1 MFSNLKQN
9 VVTNDSLDIFDN
21 ESQKVDSDDEEQH
34 KNLKK
39 YIINR
44 FSKENKNYT
53 KINKTDLENKVE
65 IEDDNLKIVF
75 DNQLKSSIEYYEV
88 AWFKM
93 QCNFDKDLSDLTEYI
108 TLESIEIFTEQF
120 PSLVNAYQNQIDE
133 KKNSRSKKNYIL
145 L

>member
-34 KNLKK
+34 KNSKK

-44 FSKENKNYT
+44 FTKESKNFT

-65 IEDDNLKIVF
+65 IEDNNLKIVF
-75 DNQLKSSIEYYEV
+75 DNQLKSSIEYYPPMAHGQV
-88 AWFKM
+88 DD
-93 QCNFDKDLSDLTEYI
+93 FDIDK
-108 TLESIEIFTEQF
+108 IEKFMF
-120 PSLVNAYQNQIDE
+120 D
-133 KKNSRSKKNYIL
+133 
-145 L
+145 

>member
-34 KNLKK
+34 KNSKK

-53 KINKTDLENKVE
+53 KINKTDL
-65 IEDDNLKIVF
+65 
-75 DNQLKSSIEYYEV
+75 
-88 AWFKM
+88 
-93 QCNFDKDLSDLTEYI
+93 
-108 TLESIEIFTEQF
+108 
-120 PSLVNAYQNQIDE
+120 
-133 KKNSRSKKNYIL
+133 
-145 L
+145 